1 MKHQYWIKNRYKD
14 GFERWEL
21 TKGKFSS
28 AAAAHRAYE
37 ARAKALHFDI
47 VDVKPHE
54 QFEFAMAQLWGH
66 SERNNNE

>member
-21 TKGKFSS
+21 TKGK
-28 AAAAHRAYE
+28 YE